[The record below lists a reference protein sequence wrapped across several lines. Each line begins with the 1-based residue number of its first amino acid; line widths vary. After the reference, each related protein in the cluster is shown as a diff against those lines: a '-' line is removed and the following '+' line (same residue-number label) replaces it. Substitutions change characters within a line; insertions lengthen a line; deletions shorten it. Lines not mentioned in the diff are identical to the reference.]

1 MTVRSTPSDRC
12 VPSPASW
19 IFLTTASTRSRGA
32 CGSMTTIIVS
42 PPPKMPMG
50 PARLRSSCQFPLA
63 RHATVNLHAKNKTP
77 LTPHRGERC
86 LTAPAVPPSFRP
98 ARAQADAHHGTASNA
113 IPSPLVTVECRRSLL
128 GCRSVRASRVHSL
141 VSARP
146 LSHHSRLSPR
156 RGDGY
161 SLGHRQY
168 EIE

>member
-1 MTVRSTPSDRC
+1 MRLHDDDHSFASAKDAHGTCSPSF
-12 VPSPASW
+12 VML
-19 IFLTTASTRSRGA
+19 I
-32 CGSMTTIIVS
+32 
-42 PPPKMPMG
+42 
-50 PARLRSSCQFPLA
+50 PLA
-63 RHATVNLHAKNKTP
+63 RHATVNLYAKSKTP
-77 LTPHRGERC
+77 LTPQRGERC